1 MVISNWKEIDLTG
14 IKAVL
19 MDLDDTIYQYEP
31 VHQKSYEACVNLAS
45 TKYQIPA
52 EEFKRLWKLSRD
64 RVHHDL
70 HNQGA
75 SHSRLLYLQKIYES
89 YFGCTNAEFALE
101 LEACYWN
108 TFLASMQFRNGVIEF
123 VSQFKSLGLK
133 AAIVT
138 DLTAQIQLQKWQ
150 TLNLSKYFDFLVS
163 SEEAGVE
170 KPNPTIF
177 KLALEKLKVEADDVI
192 MIGDSKSKDY
202 QGALDM
208 GIRAYLVTDSIE

>member
-1 MVISNWKEIDLTG
+1 MVITSWKEIDLTG

-19 MDLDDTIYQYEP
+19 MDLDDTIYQYKP
-31 VHQKSYEACVNLAS
+31 VHQKSYEACAALAS
-45 TKYQIPA
+45 SKYHIPT
-52 EEFKRLWKLSRD
+52 EEFKRIWKLSRD

-70 HNQGA
+70 HAQGA
-75 SHSRLLYLQKIYES
+75 SHSRLLYLQKLYES
-89 YFGCTNAEFALE
+89 YFGSTNAEFALE
-101 LEACYWN
+101 AEACYWN
-108 TFLASMQFRNGVIEF
+108 TFLASMQFRKGVVEF
-123 VSQFKSLGLK
+123 MSQFKTLGLK

-150 TLNLSKYFDFLVS
+150 ILNLNHYFDFLVS

-177 KLALEKLKVEADDVI
+177 KLALEKLKVEANEVI